1 MFWDLLF
8 GRQTE
13 QCACT
18 NNQSEPPTYSVPL
31 PVQWSSPT
39 TSNIKPSD
47 AAQWTWTAL
56 QCKAWQFSLLT
67 ASMDYDPTEAEVLV
81 PRIEGFGPNMY
92 SRDRKSWI
100 ELLGYENGMSYLNFN
115 ALTITLRRSPMIWT
129 FKNRKFIKA
138 PLTGSP

>member
-1 MFWDLLF
+1 MASSVIWTAP
-8 GRQTE
+8 R
-13 QCACT
+13 CAD
-18 NNQSEPPTYSVPL
+18 L
-31 PVQWSSPT
+31 PVVIESPIIDIWSKVPHGPT
-39 TSNIKPSD
+39 TSNIKPPD

-115 ALTITLRRSPMIWT
+115 ALTITIRRSPMIWT